1 MSRTSK
7 HQNSIEM
14 ARWPRPSAVRWS
26 AFALGATLL
35 AANAAVG
42 QSQGQRGFAASPS
55 QEQPEYQ
62 SGGYFALIIGIQQ
75 YQPPLKSLGTP
86 DHDAQ
91 EIAAVLRDQYGFQ
104 IQLLLDKDA
113 TRINILTALDRY
125 RNTLRTNDSLLI
137 YYAGHGY
144 NDHDADR
151 AYWLPVDADSP
162 DSPNHISADDITAA
176 VRALPSMHVL
186 VVSDS
191 CYSGDLM
198 RDASEATRAEGKPEV
213 IERMIRSRSRNLM
226 TSGGDEPVADGGPDG
241 HSVFAYAFLNALRE
255 ERDEEFT
262 SAELF
267 YGPVQ
272 QEVAGSSQQ
281 TPRYSIL
288 RNSNHE
294 YGDFVFQQR
303 DVQSR
308 AATVST
314 PGPGTVAGAP
324 AATITVP
331 PPAQN
336 DAQDNASPA
345 SQTSPQSEAMARFI
359 ATFSH
364 PALSDPSDSST
375 PPINPSADDR
385 SNSSGAA
392 DLVVIP
398 GRGFNPFFGETHGL
412 SRRVTMQPGSDG
424 SVRAEGGMLYFFGNG
439 PAVDANGKPVG
450 PVSCDSFAT
459 EISTGIK
466 AVDRSGAAIPKEA
479 SVKISGRSGKATLYM
494 QSDVAQSLD
503 RDLWRMCGHSNL
515 Q

>member
-1 MSRTSK
+1 M
-7 HQNSIEM
+7 
-14 ARWPRPSAVRWS
+14 RWS

-35 AANAAVG
+35 AANAAAG

-75 YQPPLKSLGTP
+75 YQPPLKSLETP

-198 RDASEATRAEGKPEV
+198 RDASEAARAEGKPEV

-324 AATITVP
+324 ATTITAP

-375 PPINPSADDR
+375 SPTNPSAGDR
-385 SNSSGAA
+385 SNSSGAGSS
-392 DLVVIP
+392 VVIL
-398 GRGFNPFFGETHGL
+398 GHGFDPYSGGSPHGFL
-412 SRRVTMQPGSDG
+412 GKITIKIGG
-424 SVRAEGGMLYFFGNG
+424 NAEVAAQSGMLYFFHLDWNSNQS
-439 PAVDANGKPVG
+439 PAIDANGQSVG
-450 PVSCDSFAT
+450 PVSCLGLSFQSSH
-459 EISTGIK
+459 ISAIDQTGAMIPNY
-466 AVDRSGAAIPKEA
+466 RSL
-479 SVKISGRSGKATLYM
+479 KISGISGEATLYLS
-494 QSDVAQSLD
+494 SDIAQVAESEIRRICSQKPE
-503 RDLWRMCGHSNL
+503 
-515 Q
+515 